1 MKNKL
6 RRRNMLAKAAVVISA
21 AAIMASCKSDGAKE
35 KKAPPVKD
43 SVPTVL
49 TPGSSIKLDPA
60 KKYIYITWDDGPQ
73 PPGTI
78 NCEEIFR
85 EEGIKATFFMVGLHQ
100 FSASRARIVDTI
112 RNSYPQFLLANH
124 SHSHGFRDHYRE
136 FYANPDSAMQDIYL
150 AEKELKVPV
159 KIVRLPGMNSWVE
172 NGKIQGPKSSLEV
185 CKRLGSAGYNAV
197 GWDLEWRFG
206 RHSVPVQG
214 AEQMA
219 REVDEKFANGTTYA
233 NNAVVILAHD
243 RMFKGQ
249 YKDSLSKFI
258 KILKQNP
265 AYVFET
271 IDHYPLIQK
280 GK

>member
-1 MKNKL
+1 MVLKRIVSSAALTLAIAAILTSCKGDGNKNKTQQ
-6 RRRNMLAKAAVVISA
+6 
-21 AAIMASCKSDGAKE
+21 KE
-35 KKAPPVKD
+35 AKD
-43 SVPTVL
+43 SVAVTL
-49 TPGSSIKLDPA
+49 TPGSAIKLDPA
-60 KKYIYITWDDGPQ
+60 KKYIYLTWDDGPQ

-85 EEGIKATFFMVGLHQ
+85 SEGVKATFFMVGMHQ

-136 FYANPDSAMQDIYL
+136 FYAHPDSAMQDIYT

-172 NGKIQGPKSSLEV
+172 NGKIQGPHSSLEV

-206 RHSVPVQG
+206 RNSVPVQG
-214 AEQMA
+214 AAQMA
-219 REVDEKFANGTTYA
+219 QEVNDKFANGTTYA
-233 NNAVVILAHD
+233 ANALVILAHD
-243 RMFKGQ
+243 RMFRTPQ
-249 YKDSLSKFI
+249 YADSLRKFVQ
-258 KILKQNP
+258 ILKQNP
-265 AYVFET
+265 EYVFET

>member
-1 MKNKL
+1 MAIKNL
-6 RRRNMLAKAAVVISA
+6 LSLAACSLAMAALVSSCKGDGEKKNGQDKAA
-21 AAIMASCKSDGAKE
+21 G
-35 KKAPPVKD
+35 KD
-43 SVPTVL
+43 SVAVAL
-49 TPGSSIKLDPA
+49 TPGSTIKLDPA
-60 KKYIYITWDDGPQ
+60 KKYIYLTWDDGPQ

-78 NCEEIFR
+78 NCADIFR
-85 EEGIKATFFMVGLHQ
+85 SEGVKATFFMVGLHQ

-136 FYANPDSAMQDIYL
+136 FYANPDSAMQDIYQ

-172 NGKIQGPKSSLEV
+172 NGKVQGPHSSLEV
-185 CKRLGSAGYNAV
+185 CNRLGSAGYNVV

-219 REVDEKFANGTTYA
+219 QEVNDKFASGLTYA
-233 NNAVVILAHD
+233 ANAVVILAHD
-243 RMFKGQ
+243 RMFKDQ
-249 YKDSLSKFI
+249 YADSLRKFVQ
-258 KILKQNP
+258 ILKQNP
-265 AYVFET
+265 DYVFET

>member
-1 MKNKL
+1 MVMSKL
-6 RRRNMLAKAAVVISA
+6 LVKAALTLSVVA
-21 AAIMASCKSDGAKE
+21 VFASCKGDGAKE
-35 KKAPPVKD
+35 KKSEKPAKD
-43 SVPTVL
+43 SVATAL
-49 TPGSSIKLDPA
+49 KPGSSIKLDPA
-60 KKYIYITWDDGPQ
+60 KKYVFLTWDDGPQ
-73 PPGTI
+73 PPGTT
-78 NCEEIFR
+78 NCEEVFR
-85 EEGIKATFFMVGLHQ
+85 EEGVKATFFMVGMHQ
-100 FSASRARIVDTI
+100 FSPSRERIVDSI

-136 FYANPDSAMQDIYL
+136 FYANPDSAMQDIYQ

-172 NGKIQGPKSSLEV
+172 NGNIKGPHSSLEV

-206 RHSVPVQG
+206 RRSTPVQG

-219 REVDEKFANGTTYA
+219 KEVEDIFANDRTYA
-233 NNAVVILAHD
+233 GNAVVILAHD
-243 RMFKGQ
+243 RMFREPQ
-249 YKDSLSKFI
+249 YKDSLRKFI
-258 KILKQNP
+258 QVLKTNP
-265 AYVFET
+265 DYVFET

>member
-1 MKNKL
+1 MRMVMSHL
-6 RRRNMLAKAAVVISA
+6 LAKAALTLSVVA
-21 AAIMASCKSDGAKE
+21 VFASCKGDGAKE
-35 KKAPPVKD
+35 KKAAPVKD

-49 TPGSSIKLDPA
+49 APGSSIKLDPA
-60 KKYIYITWDDGPQ
+60 KKYIFLTWDDGPQ

-78 NCEEIFR
+78 NCEEVFR
-85 EEGIKATFFMVGLHQ
+85 EEGVKATFFMVGLHQ

-136 FYANPDSAMQDIYL
+136 FYSHPDSAMQDIYT

-172 NGKIQGPKSSLEV
+172 NGKIQGPNSSLEV

-197 GWDLEWRFG
+197 GWDVEWRFG

-219 REVDEKFANGTTYA
+219 HEVEEKFANGTTYA
-233 NNAVVILAHD
+233 ANAVVILAHD
-243 RMFKGQ
+243 RMFRDQ
-249 YKDSLSKFI
+249 YKDSLRKFVQ
-258 KILKQNP
+258 ILKQNP
-265 AYVFET
+265 DYVFET

>member
-1 MKNKL
+1 MTIKNL
-6 RRRNMLAKAAVVISA
+6 LSLAACSVAMAALVSSCNGDGKKKDGKGKAA
-21 AAIMASCKSDGAKE
+21 D
-35 KKAPPVKD
+35 KD
-43 SVPTVL
+43 SVAVAL
-49 TPGSSIKLDPA
+49 TPGSTIKLDPA
-60 KKYIYITWDDGPQ
+60 KKYIYLTWDDGPQ
-73 PPGTI
+73 PPGTTI
-78 NCEEIFR
+78 CQEIFR
-85 EEGIKATFFMVGLHQ
+85 SEGVKATFFMVGLHQ
-100 FSASRARIVDTI
+100 FSASRTRIVDTV

-172 NGKIQGPKSSLEV
+172 NGKVQGPHSSLEV
-185 CKRLGSAGYNAV
+185 CNRLGSAGYNAV

-219 REVDEKFANGTTYA
+219 QEVDDKFADGTTYA
-233 NNAVVILAHD
+233 ANAVVILAHD
-243 RMFKGQ
+243 RMFRKPQ
-249 YKDSLSKFI
+249 YADSLRKFI
-258 KILKQNP
+258 QILKQNP
-265 AYVFET
+265 DYVFET